1 MDSQEAVSPNE
12 QSKRF
17 WKQGMRP
24 ADLFIRLRT
33 ALLLAPVA
41 MLAILKLPDTSLLI
55 VASLVAQLIF
65 REWLILSG
73 VKAVIRPWLIGACI
87 AMTYLLLIGPARAIV
102 NCIWAGAV
110 CWIAILASLRH
121 ARIEVTRTWSNIA
134 CKALLGLIVVLSL
147 FAAMT
152 WLCEQPQGRYLL
164 IFLISMV
171 CALDSLCYL
180 LGKFI
185 RVLADRKPLAP
196 KISPNKNLAV
206 LAIAWC
212 ITAVISAT
220 ILLVSQK
227 AAPGR
232 CLIILATT
240 LVSLSFGVVGDL
252 FCSLMKRQA
261 NVKDSGRMLPGHG
274 GVMDRLDSL
283 LAALPIFTAFLI
295 FSR

>member
-1 MDSQEAVSPNE
+1 
-12 QSKRF
+12 
-17 WKQGMRP
+17 
-24 ADLFIRLRT
+24 
-33 ALLLAPVA
+33 
-41 MLAILKLPDTSLLI
+41 
-55 VASLVAQLIF
+55 
-65 REWLILSG
+65 
-73 VKAVIRPWLIGACI
+73 
-87 AMTYLLLIGPARAIV
+87 
-102 NCIWAGAV
+102 
-110 CWIAILASLRH
+110 
-121 ARIEVTRTWSNIA
+121 
-134 CKALLGLIVVLSL
+134 
-147 FAAMT
+147 MT